1 MKPNDQ
7 VQKQLNNTKLKAV
20 PPPSEVLKKMF
31 DQAKSKRFEAQK
43 TLLLPDKLI
52 TCPTLQFIEFI

>member
-7 VQKQLNNTKLKAV
+7 VQKHLNNTKLKPV

-31 DQAKSKRFEAQK
+31 DLGESKSINEAAQK
-43 TLLLPDKLI
+43 TLLPPDKVIILVL
-52 TCPTLQFIEFI
+52 PYGS

>member
-31 DQAKSKRFEAQK
+31 DQDESKRIEEAAQK
-43 TLLLPDKLI
+43 TLLPPDKVI
-52 TCPTLQFIEFI
+52 TCTTL